1 MARVVSKKGSSI
13 SIRMEREKRQMQE
26 EMGELDRLMEL
37 ANDSLSAIKK
47 QPIPRA
53 SATKRDPGVI
63 NVSELLGQD
72 RQQSQ
77 ASQEFGSI

>member
-1 MARVVSKKGSSI
+1 
-13 SIRMEREKRQMQE
+13 MQE
-26 EMGELDRLMEL
+26 EIGELDRLMQL

-47 QPIPRA
+47 QPTPKA
-53 SATKRDPGVI
+53 SAGKRDPGVV
-63 NVSELLGQD
+63 NVSELLSQD